1 MEVLQT
7 VRKRKDVSKMKQIKA
22 VIRPEKLNDVRD
34 ALERAGVCKGMM
46 ISDIIGNGSQKG
58 IQQVWRGEKYT
69 LDLIPKV
76 MLDMVV
82 KDSDVPI
89 VKNVLLKVAPIG
101 EFGDGKIFIYN
112 VEEVI
117 RIRTGEEGEAAI

>member
-1 MEVLQT
+1 
-7 VRKRKDVSKMKQIKA
+7 MKHVKA
-22 VIRPEKLNDVRD
+22 VIRPEKLNEVRD
-34 ALERAGVCKGMM
+34 ALERTGACKGVM
-46 ISDIIGNGSQKG
+46 ITDIIGNGSQKG

-82 KDSDVPI
+82 KDTDVPI
-89 VKNVLLKVAPIG
+89 IKKALLEAAPTG

-117 RIRTGEEGEAAI
+117 RIRTGEEGEAAL

>member
-1 MEVLQT
+1 
-7 VRKRKDVSKMKQIKA
+7 MKHVKA
-22 VIRPEKLNDVRD
+22 VIRPEKLNEVRD
-34 ALERAGVCKGMM
+34 ALEHAGVCKGIM
-46 ISDIIGNGSQKG
+46 ISDIVGNGSQKG

-89 VKNVLLKVAPIG
+89 VKKVILSTAPIG
-101 EFGDGKIFIYN
+101 EFGDGKIFIYAI
-112 VEEVI
+112 EEVI
-117 RIRTGEEGEAAI
+117 RIRTGEEGEAAL